1 MLCIYLGIDF
11 WGKKDNRLIMD
22 LIQVKNLTKHYGT
35 VKALDEVSFSIKSG
49 EIVGL
54 LGPNGAGK
62 TTLMKSLTG
71 YIEPNVGD
79 ISIADINVVKNPLP
93 AQQMIGYLPENAPL
107 YPDLSVQSQLKM
119 IADLRCIPAKSQSKL
134 ITGAVTKTGISAQ
147 LTRPIRELSK
157 GYRQRVGIAQ
167 SILHLPRV
175 LILDE
180 PTAGLDPTQVIE
192 IRKLI
197 KELTS
202 TSTILLSTHILSEV
216 EAICDRV
223 IVLVNGR
230 VAADVVISE
239 LVKKSFYKLS
249 LKGNV
254 VEAKTMLNEITEVDE
269 VIVDSNNSNEAETL
283 FEIHYSE
290 DNNIRE
296 SIYEIVQSNGWS
308 LLELSSA
315 STTLEQFFSELVGYG
330 PDSLNIPLGS
340 KGVDEGM

>member
-1 MLCIYLGIDF
+1 
-11 WGKKDNRLIMD
+11 
-22 LIQVKNLTKHYGT
+22 
-35 VKALDEVSFSIKSG
+35 
-49 EIVGL
+49 
-54 LGPNGAGK
+54 
-62 TTLMKSLTG
+62 
-71 YIEPNVGD
+71 
-79 ISIADINVVKNPLP
+79 
-93 AQQMIGYLPENAPL
+93 
-107 YPDLSVQSQLKM
+107 M
-119 IADLRCIPAKSQSKL
+119 IADLRCIPAKAQSEM
-134 ITGAVTKTGISAQ
+134 ISVAVAKTGITGQ

-223 IVLVNGR
+223 IVLVNAR
-230 VAADVVISE
+230 IAADVVISE

-249 LKGNV
+249 LKGV
-254 VEAKTMLNEITEVDE
+254 VREAKQIINKIEGVDE
-269 VIVDSNNSNEAETL
+269 VILDSNKSNDSETL

-290 DNNIRE
+290 DNDIRE
-296 SIYEIVQSNGWS
+296 TIYKIVQSNGWS
-308 LLELSSA
+308 LLELSAA

-330 PDSLNIPLGS
+330 SNSLKNSLDLSDS
-340 KGVDEGM
+340 DESMS

>member
-1 MLCIYLGIDF
+1 
-11 WGKKDNRLIMD
+11 MD
-22 LIQVKNLTKHYGT
+22 LVEVKNLTKYYGRL
-35 VKALDEVSFSIKSG
+35 KALDDVSFSIKSG

-71 YIEPNVGD
+71 YAEPNSGTVTID
-79 ISIADINVVKNPLP
+79 EINVIRNPL
-93 AQQMIGYLPENAPL
+93 AVQEMIGYLPENAPL

-119 IADLRCIPAKSQSKL
+119 IAELRCVPIKTQSQL
-134 ITGAVTKTGISAQ
+134 ISDSVAKTGISAQ

-197 KELTS
+197 KELTV

-223 IVLVNGR
+223 IVLVNGK
-230 VAADVVISE
+230 VAADIVISE
-239 LVKKSFYKLS
+239 LVKKTFYKL
-249 LKGNV
+249 LIKGRV
-254 VEAKTMLNEITEVDE
+254 EEAKTSLKAIPGVDQ
-269 VIVDSNNSNEAETL
+269 VILDSNHSNVSETL

-290 DNNIRE
+290 DSDIRE
-296 SIYEIVQSNGWS
+296 SINKTVQSNGWS
-308 LLELSSA
+308 LLELSS
-315 STTLEQFFSELVGYG
+315 SSKTLEQFFSELVGYSSNNSQS
-330 PDSLNIPLGS
+330 SLESIEI
-340 KGVDEGM
+340 DEVK

>member
-1 MLCIYLGIDF
+1 MEKVILSAE
-11 WGKKDNRLIMD
+11 
-22 LIQVKNLTKHYGT
+22 NLTKIYSKKSSANNSVLALNKLNLK
-35 VKALDEVSFSIKSG
+35 VKQG
-49 EIVGL
+49 EIFGL

-71 YIEPNVGD
+71 YIEPNIGSVTID
-79 ISIADINVVKNPLP
+79 EINVIKNPLP

-119 IADLRCIPAKSQSKL
+119 IADLRGIPIKAQSEL
-134 ITGAVTKTGISAQ
+134 ISAAVARTGISTE

-197 KELTS
+197 KELTA

-223 IVLVNGR
+223 IVLVNGH

-239 LVKKSFYKLS
+239 LVKKSFYKVS
-249 LKGNV
+249 LKGIV
-254 VEAKTMLNEITEVDE
+254 SEAKEIITQIAGVDE
-269 VIVDSNNSNEAETL
+269 VILDANKSNDSETL

-290 DNNIRE
+290 DNDIRE
-296 SIYEIVQSNGWS
+296 AIYKIVQSNSWS
-308 LLELSSA
+308 LLELSAA

-330 PDSLNIPLGS
+330 SNSLNDSLDLS
-340 KGVDEGM
+340 DSDESMS

>member
-1 MLCIYLGIDF
+1 
-11 WGKKDNRLIMD
+11 MD
-22 LIQVKNLTKHYGT
+22 LIKVKNLTKYYGNL
-35 VKALDEVSFSIKSG
+35 KALDEVSFSIETG

-71 YIEPNVGD
+71 YIEPNFGSV
-79 ISIADINVVKNPLP
+79 SIDDINVIKSPLP
-93 AQQMIGYLPENAPL
+93 AQEMIGYLPENAPL

-119 IADLRCIPAKSQSKL
+119 IADLRCIPSKSQSEL
-134 ITGAVTKTGISAQ
+134 ISAAVAKTGIAAQ

-197 KELTS
+197 KQLTS

-223 IVLVNGR
+223 IVLVNGK

-239 LVKKSFYKLS
+239 LVRRSFYKLS
-249 LKGNV
+249 IKGNV
-254 VEAKTMLNEITEVDE
+254 SEAKDIINEITGVDE
-269 VIVDSNNSNEAETL
+269 VILDARSNDAETL

-290 DNNIRE
+290 DNDIRE
-296 SIYEIVQSNGWS
+296 TIYKIVQSNGWS

-330 PDSLNIPLGS
+330 SDNLNSSLES
-340 KGVDEGM
+340 TEVDENM

>member
-1 MLCIYLGIDF
+1 MLCTYLGINF
-11 WGKKDNRLIMD
+11 YGEKDRGLKMD
-22 LIQVKNLTKHYGT
+22 LIQVENLTKHYGS
-35 VKALDEVSFSIKSG
+35 VKALDGVSFSIKSG

-54 LGPNGAGK
+54 LEPNGAGK
-62 TTLMKSLTG
+62 TTLMKSLNG
-71 YIEPNVGD
+71 YIEPNAGNV
-79 ISIADINVVKNPLP
+79 SIGDINVVKNPLP

-119 IADLRCIPAKSQSKL
+119 IADLRCIPAKSQSEL

-249 LKGNV
+249 LKGNA
-254 VEAKTMLNEITEVDE
+254 VEAKGMLNEITGVDE
-269 VIVDSNNSNEAETL
+269 VIVDVNNSNESETL
-283 FEIHYSE
+283 FEIHYSG
-290 DNNIRE
+290 DNDIRE
-296 SIYEIVQSNGWS
+296 AIYEIVQSNAWS

-330 PDSLNIPLGS
+330 SDTLNVPIES
-340 KGVDEGM
+340 NRMDEGM